1 MAKADNSDLNG
12 TEGIDRRR
20 LLTAAVATTAGSV
33 FPKVATTED
42 VCESIACIPS
52 PVIRSPKLSAA
63 MARRLLE
70 ISRRNEL
77 RRQAELPLLSI
88 PNELRRMKQ
97 QEELEAF
104 RKFEAANGREVW
116 DQVLAD
122 RRQAEGNSNWRPN
135 WMEGL
140 HYQNR
145 VHAALRARFE
155 AKRESAKYLSELRQ
169 LAQEQVRALADQRSP

>member
-1 MAKADNSDLNG
+1 
-12 TEGIDRRR
+12 
-20 LLTAAVATTAGSV
+20 
-33 FPKVATTED
+33 
-42 VCESIACIPS
+42 
-52 PVIRSPKLSAA
+52 

-70 ISRRNEL
+70 ISRQNEL

-97 QEELEAF
+97 QEDLEAF